1 MGPALSV
8 ASLKCSV
15 FSKRMEYNS
24 VFNYVIWY
32 DINYVDYVSERI
44 NLSWSVF
51 SMIFFLAS
59 NAEEE
64 SCAFSIFLSY
74 RLLLIDTRVTWNL
87 PPIPAIGKSHCTT
100 SSEWNSM
107 KSNTADNHDLQSC
120 WDEEIQSL
128 ISITFY
134 YGLFLVWS
142 CFSDALQYICL
153 LNTDFRISKLVL
165 CFMSSWRNL
174 SDKQNTLLP
183 TLSTHM
189 FL

>member
-1 MGPALSV
+1 MQRFFKTNGV
-8 ASLKCSV
+8 Q
-15 FSKRMEYNS
+15 FS
-24 VFNYVIWY
+24 FQFCHLIWY
-32 DINYVDYVSERI
+32 KLCWLCFRTDQFVMIRVFYDIFSRI
-44 NLSWSVF
+44 KRRRRILCVLD
-51 SMIFFLAS
+51 FLV
-59 NAEEE
+59 
-64 SCAFSIFLSY
+64 
-74 RLLLIDTRVTWNL
+74 LLIDTRVTWNL

-107 KSNTADNHDLQSC
+107 KSNTADNHDLQSS